1 MAFTVTIMAQN
12 TVGAI
17 REAYIKVV
25 TDDTS
30 GAIPTPL
37 AKIEDIDI
45 AEQDGSDRLCDIYPN
60 SKTASTTEDDPGWF
74 FLNNCANPTTYRF
87 LVMGRG

>member
-1 MAFTVTIMAQN
+1 MAFTVTILDQN

-25 TDDTS
+25 TDATS
-30 GAIPTPL
+30 GSIPTPL
-37 AKIEDIDI
+37 AKIEDVDI
-45 AEQDGSDRLCDIYPN
+45 AQQAGTDRQCDIYPN
-60 SKTASTTEDDPGWF
+60 SKTASVTEDAPGWF
-74 FLNNCANPTTYRF
+74 FLNNCANGGTYRF